1 MSLQF
6 ELYDQNQI
14 PEAVKEFSGREI
26 MSNILGWQGG
36 ARVGNGHARVCCL
49 LSVVADKQGGCSLFP
64 IGISK

>member
-36 ARVGNGHARVCCL
+36 ARVGNMPTGGCCL
-49 LSVVADKQGGCSLFP
+49 LLVVADKPGVFSLLP
-64 IGISK
+64 IDIGK